1 MERHEAPPIRWQG
14 ATDRKGQVTE
24 EFIIEVPDRG
34 LVTGALWQA
43 RVEQYSTLVC
53 MGHGASGNR
62 YQAPISELAI
72 RFSQELGVPVLSLD
86 GPVHGLRQQGNG
98 GREAFFPH
106 YQRAECI
113 AEMLEDWNIAISSA
127 IHHLAQPIDDLA
139 YFGLSMGSIFGIPLI
154 ASRQDFKVAA
164 IGLIGSR
171 EDALH
176 GNEILDAAQQTRCP
190 VLFLM
195 QLEDE
200 LFDRG
205 SCLNVFDRLAST
217 DKHLHANPGLHPQ
230 IPAEEIDYTYQFI
243 ARHIAGTAQPKIL
256 DPIAE

>member
-1 MERHEAPPIRWQG
+1 MGSKAPSRIRWHN
-14 ATDRKGQVTE
+14 ATDRKGQATTE
-24 EFIIEVPDRG
+24 FFIEVPDRG

-43 RVEQYSTLVC
+43 RVNRHRTLIC

-62 YQAPISELAI
+62 YQAPVSELAI
-72 RFSQELGVPVLSLD
+72 RFTQELGVPVLSLD
-86 GPVHGLRQQGNG
+86 GPVHGLRQQGKG

-113 AEMLEDWNIAISSA
+113 DEMREDWNIAIASVR
-127 IHHLAQPIDDLA
+127 HYLAQPIENFA

-154 ASRQDFKVAA
+154 ASRQDFRVAA
-164 IGLIGSR
+164 LGLIGAR
-171 EDALH
+171 KDALH
-176 GNEILDAAQQTRCP
+176 GNEILDAAQQIRCP

-200 LFDRG
+200 LFDRD
-205 SCLNVFDRLAST
+205 SCLNVFDSLSST
-217 DKHLHANPGLHPQ
+217 DKRLHANPGLHPQ